1 MLSLIQAI
9 MANDFTH
16 IDLICQKISL
26 NELLANL
33 MELIER
39 LRFDFYSKMQKYDK
53 LTFHATNLLKLIN

>member
-9 MANDFTH
+9 MANDFTQ
-16 IDLICQKISL
+16 IDFIYQKISL

-39 LRFDFYSKMQKYDK
+39 LRHDF
-53 LTFHATNLLKLIN
+53 

>member
-9 MANDFTH
+9 MANDFTQ
-16 IDLICQKISL
+16 IDLIYQKISL

-39 LRFDFYSKMQKYDK
+39 LRFDFYSKKYDK

>member
-9 MANDFTH
+9 MANDFTQ
-16 IDLICQKISL
+16 IDFIYQKISL

-39 LRFDFYSKMQKYDK
+39 LRFDFYSKK
-53 LTFHATNLLKLIN
+53 I

>member
-9 MANDFTH
+9 MANDFTQ

-39 LRFDFYSKMQKYDK
+39 LHFDFYSKMQKYD
-53 LTFHATNLLKLIN
+53 

>member
-9 MANDFTH
+9 MANDFTQ
-16 IDLICQKISL
+16 IDLIYQKISL

-39 LRFDFYSKMQKYDK
+39 LRFDFYSKMQKYD
-53 LTFHATNLLKLIN
+53 

>member
-9 MANDFTH
+9 MANDFTQ
-16 IDLICQKISL
+16 IDFIYQKISL

-39 LRFDFYSKMQKYDK
+39 LRFDFYSKMQTYD
-53 LTFHATNLLKLIN
+53 

>member
-1 MLSLIQAI
+1 
-9 MANDFTH
+9 MANDFTQ
-16 IDLICQKISL
+16 IDLIYQKISL

>member
-9 MANDFTH
+9 MANDFTQ
-16 IDLICQKISL
+16 IDFIYQKISL

-39 LRFDFYSKMQKYDK
+39 LLFDFYSKMQKYD
-53 LTFHATNLLKLIN
+53 

>member
-9 MANDFTH
+9 MANDFTQ
-16 IDLICQKISL
+16 IDFIYQKISL

-39 LRFDFYSKMQKYDK
+39 LRFDFYSKMQKYD
-53 LTFHATNLLKLIN
+53 